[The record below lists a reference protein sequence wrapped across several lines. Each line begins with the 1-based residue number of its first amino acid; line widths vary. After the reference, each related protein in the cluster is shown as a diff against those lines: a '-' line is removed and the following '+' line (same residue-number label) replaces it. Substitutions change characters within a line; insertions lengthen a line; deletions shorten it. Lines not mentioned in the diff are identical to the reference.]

1 MFKTKSIWSMIIFSS
16 LFLIVIYVL
25 LNNHFDNST
34 KENYRYTIATLTR
47 IDFIGKNSSNK
58 IKFNYLYNDKLNNGS
73 DYFDNDSTSFYNSK
87 IGKRFLVKINK
98 NEWVNRLFFT
108 TKLYINKPVLDN
120 IKEAP
125 SQGWK
130 ELPSWAK

>member
-1 MFKTKSIWSMIIFSS
+1 MFKTKRIWSMIIFSS

-87 IGKRFLVKINK
+87 ICKRFLVKINK

-108 TKLYINKPVLDN
+108 TKLYINKPVPDN